1 MRRYQ
6 HSWLESGMKG
16 DESTELSESSKS
28 LVTSAFSFS
37 LQNSEQ
43 RRICTQYSWLQQ
55 CNAQSWIPYSN
66 RHWGR
71 LKQKRQ
77 TLNWTRSQHS
87 SSTQWDLS
95 STYSKQGHRFVKGR
109 GSARYSGSALFHR
122 ECLLPIRR
130 KRVLKALYPEIQDL
144 ATEEGHF
151 KDPTTTTVW
160 GWV

>member
-1 MRRYQ
+1 MNCQRAASPSSQ
-6 HSWLESGMKG
+6 AHSPFPSRIRNKGESAPNTLGY
-16 DESTELSESSKS
+16 SSAMLKAGS
-28 LVTSAFSFS
+28 HI
-37 LQNSEQ
+37 Q
-43 RRICTQYSWLQQ
+43 
-55 CNAQSWIPYSN
+55 

-77 TLNWTRSQHS
+77 MLNWTRSQHS

-95 STYSKQGHRFVKGR
+95 STYSKQGHRFFKGR
-109 GSARYSGSALFHR
+109 GSARYSGSALLHR

-130 KRVLKALYPEIQDL
+130 KRVLKALNPEIQDL